1 MPKVM
6 SFRRGYSS
14 GPFETAEDPLSAGHR
29 PQIGGIEIYFP
40 TTRTSNFP
48 ASAVDRKS

>member
-1 MPKVM
+1 MATFGM
-6 SFRRGYSS
+6 
-14 GPFETAEDPLSAGHR
+14 AEDLLSAGQK